1 MRDAHDGNE
10 QEVYVTENK
19 RLTRLTLGRARR
31 RWLLSA
37 VASLGTAFVPS
48 AIRQALAKGENP
60 AAPGL
65 YRVEG
70 DVRVNGKP
78 AQEGVL
84 VLPGDVIETGARSQ
98 AVFIVGR
105 DAYLLRA
112 GSRLQTAGKE
122 MLINSLRVIT
132 GKLLSVLGPGA
143 RRIETPTATVGIR
156 GTGIYVEAE
165 PDRTYVCTC
174 YGTADLQ
181 SSLKPEERETVTT
194 KHHDQPRYIY
204 GKSMPSIRM
213 IEDAPV
219 VNHTDAELI
228 MLEALV
234 GRRPP
239 FLDSGA
245 PPY

>member
-1 MRDAHDGNE
+1 MSE
-10 QEVYVTENK
+10 LK
-19 RLTRLTLGRARR
+19 RLSVGRARR
-31 RWLLSA
+31 RWLIRA
-37 VASLGTAFVPS
+37 AASLGTAFLPH
-48 AIRQALAKGENP
+48 AIRETLAKGEHP

-70 DVRVNGKP
+70 DVRVNARP
-78 AQEGVL
+78 AQEGFL
-84 VLPGDVIETGARSQ
+84 VRPGDVIETAAASQ

-112 GSRLQTAGKE
+112 GSRLETAGKE
-122 MLINSLRVIT
+122 MLIEGLRIVT

-143 RRIETPTATVGIR
+143 RRITTTTATIGIR
-156 GTGIYVEAE
+156 GTGIYIEAE

-181 SSLKPEERETVTT
+181 SSLKPEEQETVTT
-194 KHHDQPRYIY
+194 RHHDQPRYIY
-204 GKSMPSIRM
+204 GPSMPSVKM
-213 IEDAPV
+213 IEGAPV
-219 VNHTDAELI
+219 VNHTDAELV

-234 GRRPP
+234 GRKPP
-239 FLDSGA
+239 FAETGA

>member
-1 MRDAHDGNE
+1 MATQSRIG
-10 QEVYVTENK
+10 K
-19 RLTRLTLGRARR
+19 ARR
-31 RWLLSA
+31 KWLLRT
-37 VASLGTAFVPS
+37 VASLGIA
-48 AIRQALAKGENP
+48 AIPGAVRHALAMGDRP

-78 AQEGVL
+78 AQAGLL
-84 VLPGDVIETGARSQ
+84 VRPGDVIETGVRSE

-112 GSRLQTAGKE
+112 GSRLETAGKE
-122 MLINSLRVIT
+122 MLINSLRIVT

-174 YGTADLQ
+174 YGVADLEPRGRPD
-181 SSLKPEERETVTT
+181 LRETVKTR
-194 KHHDQPRYIY
+194 HHEQPRYIRTGSAMPADDMM
-204 GKSMPSIRM
+204 GK
-213 IEDAPV
+213 APV
-219 VNHTDAELI
+219 INHTDAELI

-234 GRRPP
+234 GRTPP
-239 FLDSGA
+239 FLGSGG

>member
-1 MRDAHDGNE
+1 M
-10 QEVYVTENK
+10 TEKN
-19 RLTRLTLGRARR
+19 RLTIGQARR
-31 RWLLSA
+31 RWLLRA
-37 VASLGTAFVPS
+37 AASLAVVS
-48 AIRQALAKGENP
+48 VAIRQALAMGENP

-65 YRVEG
+65 HRVEG
-70 DVRVNGKP
+70 EVRVNRQLAKSG
-78 AQEGVL
+78 QL
-84 VLPGDVIETGARSQ
+84 VRPGDVIETGARSQ
-98 AVFIVGR
+98 AVFVVGR

-112 GSRLQTAGKE
+112 GSRLETVGRE
-122 MLINSLRVIT
+122 MLIDTLRVVT
-132 GKLLSVLGPGA
+132 GRLLSVLGPGA
-143 RRIETPTATVGIR
+143 RRIQTPTATIGIR

-165 PDRTYVCTC
+165 PGRTYVCTC

-181 SSLKPEERETVTT
+181 STEKPDERETVRTT
-194 KHHDQPRYIY
+194 HHDQPRYVY

-213 IEDAPV
+213 IEGAPV
-219 VNHTDAELI
+219 INHTDAELT

>member
-1 MRDAHDGNE
+1 MATQMRMG
-10 QEVYVTENK
+10 K
-19 RLTRLTLGRARR
+19 ARR
-31 RWLLSA
+31 KWLLRT
-37 VASLGTAFVPS
+37 VASLGIS
-48 AIRQALAKGENP
+48 ALPGAVRHALAMGERP

-70 DVRVNGKP
+70 DVRVNGR
-78 AQEGVL
+78 AAAVGQL
-84 VLPGDVIETGARSQ
+84 VRAGDIIETGVHSQ
-98 AVFIVGR
+98 AVFVVGR

-112 GSRLQTAGKE
+112 GSRLETVGRE
-122 MLINSLRVIT
+122 MLIDALRIVT

-143 RRIETPTATVGIR
+143 RRIETPSATIGIR

-165 PDRTYVCTC
+165 PERTYVCTC
-174 YGTADLQ
+174 YGIADIQ
-181 SSLKPEERETVTT
+181 ANDKPEVRETVET
-194 KHHDQPRYIY
+194 KHHDQPRYVY
-204 GKSMPSIRM
+204 GKSMPSIKM
-213 IEDAPV
+213 IDSAPV
-219 VNHTDAELI
+219 INHTDAELT

>member
-1 MRDAHDGNE
+1 MNDKKSLNI
-10 QEVYVTENK
+10 
-19 RLTRLTLGRARR
+19 GRARR
-31 RWLLSA
+31 RWLLHA
-37 VASLGTAFVPS
+37 VGALGTAFVPS

-60 AAPGL
+60 AASGL

-78 AQEGVL
+78 VQEGFL
-84 VLPGDVIETGARSQ
+84 VVPGDVIETGARSQ

-122 MLINSLRVIT
+122 MLINSLRIVT

-143 RRIETPTATVGIR
+143 RRIETPSATIGIR

-174 YGTADLQ
+174 YGVADLEPRDRPD
-181 SSLKPEERETVTT
+181 LRETVQTM
-194 KHHDQPRYIY
+194 HHEQPRYIRSGSTMPVDDMM
-204 GKSMPSIRM
+204 GK
-213 IEDAPV
+213 APV
-219 VNHTDAELI
+219 INHTDAELV

-239 FLDSGA
+239 FLELGA

>member
-1 MRDAHDGNE
+1 
-10 QEVYVTENK
+10 
-19 RLTRLTLGRARR
+19 
-31 RWLLSA
+31 LLRT
-37 VASLGTAFVPS
+37 VASLGIS
-48 AIRQALAKGENP
+48 ALPGAVRHALAMGERP

-78 AQEGVL
+78 ARAGFL
-84 VLPGDVIETGARSQ
+84 VRPGDVIETGARSQ

-112 GSRLQTAGKE
+112 GSRLETAGKE
-122 MLINSLRVIT
+122 MLIDALRIVT

-143 RRIETPTATVGIR
+143 RRIETPSATIGIR
-156 GTGIYVEAE
+156 GTGVYVEAE
-165 PDRTYVCTC
+165 PERTYVCTC
-174 YGTADLQ
+174 YGIADLQ
-181 SSLKPEERETVTT
+181 SNDQPDVRETVKTR
-194 KHHDQPRYIY
+194 HHDQPRYIY
-204 GKSMPSIRM
+204 GKSMPVIKM
-213 IEDAPV
+213 IEGAPV
-219 VNHTDAELI
+219 VNHTDAELV

>member
-1 MRDAHDGNE
+1 M
-10 QEVYVTENK
+10 TEK
-19 RLTRLTLGRARR
+19 KPSTFERARR
-31 RWLLSA
+31 RWLLHA
-37 VASLGTAFVPS
+37 VASLGAVSLPL
-48 AIRQALAKGENP
+48 AIRRALAMGERP

-70 DVRVNGKP
+70 DVRVNGNT
-78 AQEGVL
+78 AQGGFL
-84 VLPGDVIETGARSQ
+84 VRPGDVIETGVRSE

-112 GSRLQTAGKE
+112 GSRLETAGKE
-122 MLINSLRVIT
+122 MLIDSLRIVT

-143 RRIETPTATVGIR
+143 RRIETPSATIGIR

-174 YGTADLQ
+174 YGVADLEPRDRPD
-181 SSLKPEERETVTT
+181 LRETVTT
-194 KHHDQPRYIY
+194 RHHEQPRYIRTGSTMPVDDMI
-204 GKSMPSIRM
+204 GK
-213 IEDAPV
+213 APV
-219 VNHTDAELI
+219 INHTDAELV

-239 FLDSGA
+239 FLDAGA

>member
-1 MRDAHDGNE
+1 MTAQHGF
-10 QEVYVTENK
+10 
-19 RLTRLTLGRARR
+19 GIARR
-31 RWLLSA
+31 KWLLRT
-37 VASLGTAFVPS
+37 VASLGISALPG
-48 AIRQALAKGENP
+48 AIRQALAMGERP

-65 YRVEG
+65 YSVEG
-70 DVRVNGKP
+70 EVRVNGRL
-78 AQEGVL
+78 AEAGQL
-84 VLPGDVIETGARSQ
+84 VRPGDIIETGARSQ
-98 AVFIVGR
+98 AVFVVGR

-112 GSRLQTAGKE
+112 GSRLETAGRE
-122 MLINSLRVIT
+122 MLIDTLRIVT

-143 RRIETPTATVGIR
+143 RRIHTATATVGIR

-174 YGTADLQ
+174 YGTAELQ
-181 SSLKPEERETVTT
+181 STEKPEERETVTT
-194 KHHDQPRYIY
+194 THHDQPRYVY

-213 IEDAPV
+213 IEGAPV
-219 VNHTDAELI
+219 VNHTDAELV

-239 FLDSGA
+239 FLDSGG

>member
-1 MRDAHDGNE
+1 MNE
-10 QEVYVTENK
+10 KN
-19 RLTRLTLGRARR
+19 RLTRSTRLNIGPARR
-31 RWLLSA
+31 RWLLRA

-78 AQEGVL
+78 AKEGVL
-84 VLPGDVIETGARSQ
+84 VVPGDVIETGARSQ

-105 DAYLLRA
+105 DAFMLRA
-112 GSRLQTAGKE
+112 GSRLDTTGKE
-122 MLINSLRVIT
+122 MLINSLRIVT

-143 RRIETPTATVGIR
+143 RRIETPSATIGIR

-165 PDRTYVCTC
+165 PDRSYVCTC
-174 YGTADLQ
+174 YGVADLEPRDRPD
-181 SSLKPEERETVTT
+181 LRETVTT
-194 KHHDQPRYIY
+194 RHHEQPRYIRSGSAMPVGDMM
-204 GKSMPSIRM
+204 GK
-213 IEDAPV
+213 APV
-219 VNHTDAELI
+219 INHTDAELV

-245 PPY
+245 PPYSNPG